1 MCILIISQHVC
12 VMMCLCSV
20 PLIKHI
26 ICSYKVVQSCIVI
39 GATMKHTQNSHKT
52 LHMLI
57 MLQYCVCVVLCVC
70 VGSAKTRRGT
80 ATIAIPN
87 GKCLSVLLLCKI
99 VPPKALSSVILSTE
113 IDVKKKSKN
122 WSVLVVCVR
131 CWFVC
136 SNDKLPVAGIFTGF
150 LLLD

>member
-1 MCILIISQHVC
+1 
-12 VMMCLCSV
+12 
-20 PLIKHI
+20 
-26 ICSYKVVQSCIVI
+26 
-39 GATMKHTQNSHKT
+39 
-52 LHMLI
+52 MLI

-113 IDVKKKSKN
+113 IDVKKKIEK
-122 WSVLVVCVR
+122 LVGARCVCVR